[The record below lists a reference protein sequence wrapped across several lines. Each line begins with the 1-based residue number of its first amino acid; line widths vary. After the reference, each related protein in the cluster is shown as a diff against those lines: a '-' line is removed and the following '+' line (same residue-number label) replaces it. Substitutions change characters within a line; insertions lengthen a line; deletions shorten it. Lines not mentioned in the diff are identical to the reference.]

1 MPRPWTLPSGMTM
14 ETMDEYVREHTNAA
28 RRASYANH
36 PERVL
41 RQRLTCAANLLH
53 RYGLLNDDERH
64 DIDNAIKAVIAHG

>member
-1 MPRPWTLPSGMTM
+1 MANWTLPSGMTL
-14 ETMDEYVREHTNAA
+14 ENLDEYAREHHNAA

-53 RYGLLNDDERH
+53 RYGLLNDEEKL
-64 DIDNAIKAVIAHG
+64 DIDEAIDGVIAHG